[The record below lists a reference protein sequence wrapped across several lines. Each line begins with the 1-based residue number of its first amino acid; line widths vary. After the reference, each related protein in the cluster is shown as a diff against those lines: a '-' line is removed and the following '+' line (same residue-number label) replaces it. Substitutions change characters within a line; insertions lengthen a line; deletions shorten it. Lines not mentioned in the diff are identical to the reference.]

1 MLIRFSFKN
10 FKSFKNENC
19 LDMEATSLKEHEYNV
34 AKTEN
39 GDYLKVSAIYGAN
52 ASGKTN
58 VLQAFDYM
66 KKRILGKS
74 GLEVSAIGLGCMGF
88 TQSYPPYPEKNEAIA
103 TLRQAVE
110 AGITFFDTAEVYSM
124 FKNEELVGEALEPFR
139 NEVVIATKF
148 GYDMAN
154 VHFEGSARPVELSSK
169 PEVIRR
175 AVEGSLRR
183 LRRDHIDL
191 YYQHRVD
198 PHTPIEEVAD
208 TLSSLIKEGKV
219 LHWGLSEASAATVR
233 RAHAVCPLTA
243 VQSEYSMWYR
253 KPEVKLL
260 PTLEELGI
268 GFVPFS
274 PLCKAIL
281 TGRFNRQTTF
291 DKSDFRSTIPR
302 FSPENLQ
309 QNVALAEYVE
319 QLAEMKQTT
328 PARVALAWLLAQKPW
343 IVPIPGS
350 KRIER
355 IVENAS
361 AVEITFSQEEL
372 TEIRSHLDSIHIIGG
387 RYSEDQEKLTGL

>member
-1 MLIRFSFKN
+1 
-10 FKSFKNENC
+10 
-19 LDMEATSLKEHEYNV
+19 
-34 AKTEN
+34 
-39 GDYLKVSAIYGAN
+39 
-52 ASGKTN
+52 
-58 VLQAFDYM
+58 M

-88 TQSYPPYPEKNEAIA
+88 AQSYPPYPEKGEAIA
-103 TLRQAVE
+103 TLRKAVE

-198 PHTPIEEVAD
+198 PNTPIEEVAD

-253 KPEVKLL
+253 KPEAELL
-260 PTLEELGI
+260 PTLEELGV

-274 PLCKAIL
+274 PLGKAML

-291 DKSDFRSTIPR
+291 DQSDFRSTIPR

-309 QNVALAEYVE
+309 QNVALAEYVV
-319 QLAEMKQTT
+319 QLAQKKQTS

-355 IVENAS
+355 IVENAG
-361 AVEITFSQEEL
+361 AVDVTFSQEEL
-372 TEIRSHLDSIHIIGG
+372 TEIRSRLDSIHIIGG

>member
-1 MLIRFSFKN
+1 
-10 FKSFKNENC
+10 
-19 LDMEATSLKEHEYNV
+19 
-34 AKTEN
+34 
-39 GDYLKVSAIYGAN
+39 
-52 ASGKTN
+52 
-58 VLQAFDYM
+58 
-66 KKRILGKS
+66 
-74 GLEVSAIGLGCMGF
+74 
-88 TQSYPPYPEKNEAIA
+88 
-103 TLRQAVE
+103 
-110 AGITFFDTAEVYSM
+110 M

-198 PHTPIEEVAD
+198 PNTPIEEVAD

-253 KPEVKLL
+253 KPEAELL
-260 PTLEELGI
+260 PTLEELGV

-274 PLCKAIL
+274 PLGKAML

-291 DKSDFRSTIPR
+291 DQSDFRSTIPR

-319 QLAEMKQTT
+319 QLAQKKQTS

-355 IVENAS
+355 IVENAG
-361 AVEITFSQEEL
+361 AVDVTFSQEEL
-372 TEIRSHLDSIHIIGG
+372 VEIRSRLDSIHIIGG

>member
-1 MLIRFSFKN
+1 
-10 FKSFKNENC
+10 
-19 LDMEATSLKEHEYNV
+19 
-34 AKTEN
+34 
-39 GDYLKVSAIYGAN
+39 
-52 ASGKTN
+52 
-58 VLQAFDYM
+58 M
-66 KKRILGKS
+66 KKRTLGKN

-88 TQSYPPYPEKNEAIA
+88 TQSYPPYPGKNEVIE
-103 TLRQAVE
+103 TIRQAVE

-124 FKNEELVGEALEPFR
+124 FKNEELVGEALEPFHD
-139 NEVVIATKF
+139 EVVIATKF

-198 PHTPIEEVAD
+198 PNTPIEEVAD

-253 KPEVKLL
+253 KPEAELL

-274 PLCKAIL
+274 PLGKAML

-291 DKSDFRSTIPR
+291 DQSDFRSTIPR

-319 QLAEMKQTT
+319 RLAAKKQTT

-355 IVENAS
+355 IVENAG
-361 AVEITFSQEEL
+361 AVEISFSREEL

-387 RYSEDQEKLTGL
+387 RYPEDQEKLTGL

>member
-1 MLIRFSFKN
+1 
-10 FKSFKNENC
+10 
-19 LDMEATSLKEHEYNV
+19 
-34 AKTEN
+34 
-39 GDYLKVSAIYGAN
+39 
-52 ASGKTN
+52 
-58 VLQAFDYM
+58 M

-88 TQSYPPYPEKNEAIA
+88 TQSYPPYPEKEEAIA
-103 TLRQAVE
+103 TLRKAVE

-175 AVEGSLRR
+175 AV
-183 LRRDHIDL
+183 DL

-274 PLCKAIL
+274 PLGKAIL

-291 DKSDFRSTIPR
+291 DKSDFRNTIPR

>member
-1 MLIRFSFKN
+1 M
-10 FKSFKNENC
+10 
-19 LDMEATSLKEHEYNV
+19 
-34 AKTEN
+34 
-39 GDYLKVSAIYGAN
+39 
-52 ASGKTN
+52 
-58 VLQAFDYM
+58 
-66 KKRILGKS
+66 
-74 GLEVSAIGLGCMGF
+74 
-88 TQSYPPYPEKNEAIA
+88 
-103 TLRQAVE
+103 
-110 AGITFFDTAEVYSM
+110 
-124 FKNEELVGEALEPFR
+124 
-139 NEVVIATKF
+139 
-148 GYDMAN
+148 
-154 VHFEGSARPVELSSK
+154 
-169 PEVIRR
+169 
-175 AVEGSLRR
+175 
-183 LRRDHIDL
+183 

-274 PLCKAIL
+274 PLGKAML

-291 DKSDFRSTIPR
+291 DKSDYRSTIPR

-319 QLAEMKQTT
+319 QLAKMKQTT

-355 IVENAS
+355 IVENVG
-361 AVEITFSQEEL
+361 AVEVSFSEEEL

>member
-1 MLIRFSFKN
+1 
-10 FKSFKNENC
+10 
-19 LDMEATSLKEHEYNV
+19 
-34 AKTEN
+34 
-39 GDYLKVSAIYGAN
+39 
-52 ASGKTN
+52 
-58 VLQAFDYM
+58 M
-66 KKRILGKS
+66 KKRILGKN

-88 TQSYPPYPEKNEAIA
+88 TQSYPPYPEKYEAIA
-103 TLRQAVE
+103 TIRQAVE
-110 AGITFFDTAEVYSM
+110 AGITIFDTAEVYSM
-124 FKNEELVGEALEPFR
+124 FKNEELVGEALEPFHD
-139 NEVVIATKF
+139 EVIIATKF

-154 VHFEGSARPVELSSK
+154 VHFEGAARPVELSSK
-169 PEVIRR
+169 PEVIRC

-191 YYQHRVD
+191 YYQHRID
-198 PHTPIEEVAD
+198 PNTPIEEVAD

-219 LHWGLSEASAATVR
+219 LHWGLSEASAATVC

-253 KPEVKLL
+253 KPEVELL

-274 PLCKAIL
+274 PLGKAML

-291 DKSDFRSTIPR
+291 DQSDFRSTIPR

-319 QLAEMKQTT
+319 RLAKKRQTS

-350 KRIER
+350 KKIER
-355 IVENAS
+355 IVENAG
-361 AVEITFSQEEL
+361 AVEISFSREEL

-387 RYSEDQEKLTGL
+387 RYPEDQEKLTGL